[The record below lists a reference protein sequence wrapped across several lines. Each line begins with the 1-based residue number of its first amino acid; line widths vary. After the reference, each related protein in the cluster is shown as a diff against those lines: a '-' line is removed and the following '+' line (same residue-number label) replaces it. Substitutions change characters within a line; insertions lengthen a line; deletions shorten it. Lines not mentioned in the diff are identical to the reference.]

1 MASQN
6 ISTLIAQ
13 IYKSRSVILDL
24 MRKQGYTVS
33 EYDGFSINEVNTM
46 KTNNQLDMILEKKSS
61 LEYQDEGKQIENTNP
76 PENNKKIYIKYYLA
90 KALRPNN
97 LQEMIDDLFIV
108 EEILTKNDTLLI
120 VVKDEINETMLN
132 AVKHIWESEKI
143 FIILQPLKRLQ
154 FNILEHVLVP
164 PHRVLTESEKIAIKR
179 KYNIIRDAQF
189 PELLRFDPVAQAIG
203 IRPGEVCEI
212 IRPSKTA
219 ILASYYRI
227 CI

>member
-6 ISTLIAQ
+6 ISSLISQ
-13 IYKSRSVILDL
+13 IYKSRTVILDL
-24 MRKQGYTVS
+24 MRKQGYNIS
-33 EYDGFSINEVNTM
+33 EYEGFSVNEVNTM
-46 KTNNQLDMILEKKSS
+46 KTNNQLDMILERDISNGDKDKDIIDAVTSKK
-61 LEYQDEGKQIENTNP
+61 
-76 PENNKKIYIKYYLA
+76 NKVYVRYYLA

-154 FNILEHVLVP
+154 FNILDHILVP
-164 PHRVLTESEKIAIKR
+164 PHRILSESEKIAIKR
-179 KYNIIRDAQF
+179 KYNIINDNQF
-189 PELLRFDPVAQAIG
+189 PEILRFYPVAQAIG

-212 IRPSKTA
+212 IRPSKTGIFA
-219 ILASYYRI
+219 PYYRI

>member
-6 ISTLIAQ
+6 ISTLISN
-13 IYKSRSVILDL
+13 IYKSRTILLDL
-24 MRKQGYTVS
+24 MEAQGYNIS
-33 EYDGFSINEVNTM
+33 DYKWFSVNEVNTM
-46 KTNNQLDMILEKKSS
+46 KTNNQLDMILEKKDVSQ
-61 LEYQDEGKQIENTNP
+61 YVDESKSEETPNTSA
-76 PENNKKIYIKYYLA
+76 NNKKIYIKYYLG
-90 KALRPNN
+90 KSLRPNN

-108 EEILTKNDTLLI
+108 EEVLTKKDTLLI

-132 AVKHIWESEKI
+132 AVRHIWETEKI

-164 PHRVLTESEKIAIKR
+164 QHRVLNESEKIAIKK
-179 KYNIIRDAQF
+179 KYNIIHDNQF

-212 IRPSKTA
+212 IRASKTA
-219 ILASYYRI
+219 ISAPYYRI
-227 CI
+227 CV